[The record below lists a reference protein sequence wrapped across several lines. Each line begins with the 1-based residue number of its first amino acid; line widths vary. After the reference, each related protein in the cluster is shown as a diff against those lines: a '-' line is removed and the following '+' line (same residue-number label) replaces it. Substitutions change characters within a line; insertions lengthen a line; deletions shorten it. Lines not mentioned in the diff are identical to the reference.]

1 MKSRFAIR
9 VAAASAAAAMSLACA
24 AGPAG
29 GMELWYR
36 SEAKDWVEAL
46 PVGNGRLGAMAF
58 GGGTYAKC
66 LEEGVAFGAL
76 FPGEPELAHHADE
89 FISLDSL
96 RKNLRIF
103 TYALISLA
111 CEEGA

>member
-9 VAAASAAAAMSLACA
+9 AAAAASAAMSLACA

-58 GGGTYAKC
+58 GGVGLRAQGGFVVDIEWK
-66 LEEGVAFGAL
+66 G
-76 FPGEPELAHHADE
+76 GEPVLV
-89 FISLDSL
+89 
-96 RKNLRIF
+96 RVK
-103 TYALISLA
+103 SLA
-111 CEEGA
+111 GVPCRVRYAGKEVSLYLKKGEAWEGR

>member
-9 VAAASAAAAMSLACA
+9 VAAAYASAAMSLACA
-24 AGPAG
+24 AGSAG

-58 GGGTYAKC
+58 GGVVRDRLLLNEDTIWAGQSKARRR
-66 LEEGVAFGAL
+66 
-76 FPGEPELAHHADE
+76 
-89 FISLDSL
+89 S
-96 RKNLRIF
+96 RRR
-103 TYALISLA
+103 
-111 CEEGA
+111 